1 MNYLPTIYTEFI
13 LREIEELEGININHT
28 ALMANSESILQEIV
42 VVVRQHS
49 CTDGLD
55 MNVKK
60 TKVMHVTK
68 APYAG
73 PCPPKGYMG
82 YSPRSPAVKGKS
94 DKSERKER
102 MKIDYQGTQGPLKYI
117 SPKPRTPLT
126 RPCPDETITIKVE
139 DVNLEKVGYINSNT
153 QAPK

>member
-1 MNYLPTIYTEFI
+1 
-13 LREIEELEGININHT
+13 
-28 ALMANSESILQEIV
+28 MANTESKLQEIV
-42 VVVRQHS
+42 DVVRYQS
-49 CTDGLD
+49 SKGRLD

-102 MKIDYQGTQGPLKYI
+102 MKIDYQGT
-117 SPKPRTPLT
+117 
-126 RPCPDETITIKVE
+126 
-139 DVNLEKVGYINSNT
+139 
-153 QAPK
+153 